1 MNSKTE
7 ATVLEVANE
16 VYAELRG
23 GHDESV
29 YQQAMAYEFR
39 LRNIS
44 YRVEDTAEV
53 LYKDKQ
59 RVGTRRL
66 DFVVVAENDTV
77 IELKAKDKI
86 APKDRAQLRAYLRT
100 MGQQSGL
107 LINFRYDDADAVE
120 HEPIRV

>member
-1 MNSKTE
+1 MNSETE

-39 LRNIS
+39 LRKIS
-44 YRVEDTAEV
+44 YKVEATAEV
-53 LYKDKQ
+53 LYKKQ

-66 DFVVVAENDTV
+66 DFVVVAENDLV

-86 APKDRAQLRAYLRT
+86 GPKDCAQLRAYLRT
-100 MGQQSGL
+100 VGQQSGL
-107 LINFRYDDADAVE
+107 LINFPSGDADTVE
-120 HEPIRV
+120 HEPISV

>member
-39 LRNIS
+39 LRRIS
-44 YRVEDTAEV
+44 NPHHPRTFTSTMTAMSPAEADTNPV
-53 LYKDKQ
+53 TDGKSM
-59 RVGTRRL
+59 RRQ
-66 DFVVVAENDTV
+66 AG
-77 IELKAKDKI
+77 
-86 APKDRAQLRAYLRT
+86 RGCS
-100 MGQQSGL
+100 M
-107 LINFRYDDADAVE
+107 RYDMLVT
-120 HEPIRV
+120 